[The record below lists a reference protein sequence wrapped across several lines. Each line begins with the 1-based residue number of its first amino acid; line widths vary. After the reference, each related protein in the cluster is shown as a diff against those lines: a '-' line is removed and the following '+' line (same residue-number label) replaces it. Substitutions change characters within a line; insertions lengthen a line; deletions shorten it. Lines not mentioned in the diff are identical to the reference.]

1 MIKSVRAAALSAL
14 FLLAASP
21 QYALISDPGQ
31 YLTKNV
37 VARKLPNGISVV
49 LLNRGYAPVLAME
62 ISFRVGSVDESYRTM
77 GAAHLLEHMLFKGTD
92 KIGTRNYKKE
102 RPIIRRLE
110 ALGETVD
117 RLKLAD
123 PGNTRIPELEAEM
136 KRLMSE
142 ERRYVD
148 SSPYDRIYTENGAI
162 GFNASTSKDMTSY
175 YVELPANKLEMWAK
189 MESERLMNPVLRE
202 YYLERNNVLEERLMR
217 YDSIGS
223 GLLFERFIATAF
235 IAHPYRHPIIGWR
248 SNIPYLSIADVRRFY
263 HDYYIPSRMTITVV
277 GMQDTDK
284 SYEMIRRYF
293 SRIEPRREPEPVTV
307 KEPRQSGERRF
318 TLVFESEPYLI
329 IGWHK
334 HAFPSRDDYV
344 CEVIADILA
353 GGKSSRLYRSLVMD
367 KKIASSVSA
376 WNGVPGSRFD
386 NLFVIF
392 ATPAPSHSTRE
403 LEQAIYDQMEG
414 LFNTVQER
422 EISKVINGI
431 ESGMV
436 FDLETNNGIARMLNE
451 YQTLF
456 GDWRYAVDYIS
467 AIKGIRPGDIRAM
480 KDKYFTAQNRTVGV
494 LVQSRV
500 KEGTHRR

>member
-1 MIKSVRAAALSAL
+1 MTKSVQAAALSVL
-14 FLLAASP
+14 FFLAASP
-21 QYALISDPGQ
+21 DYARISDPGS
-31 YLTKNV
+31 YLAKNV
-37 VARKLPNGISVV
+37 VTRKLPNGITVI
-49 LLNRGYAPVLAME
+49 LLNRGYAPVLALE

-92 KIGTRNYKKE
+92 TIGTRNFAKE

-117 RLKLAD
+117 RLKLTD

-142 ERRYVD
+142 ESRYVE
-148 SSPYDRIYTENGAI
+148 SSPYDRKYSENGAI
-162 GFNASTSKDMTSY
+162 GFNASTSKDMTNY
-175 YVELPANKLEMWAK
+175 YVELPANKLAMWAK

-217 YDSIGS
+217 YDSMGS

-277 GMQDTDK
+277 GMQDTNR
-284 SYEMIRRYF
+284 SFELIGRYF
-293 SRIEPRREPEPVTV
+293 GRIEPRRDPEPVTV

-318 TLVFESEPYLI
+318 TLVFESEPYLM

-334 HAFPSRDDYV
+334 RGFPSRDDYV
-344 CEVIADILA
+344 CEVIAEVLA
-353 GGKSSRLYRSLVMD
+353 GGKSSRLYRSLVME

-392 ATPAPSHSTRE
+392 ATPAPTHSTCA
-403 LEQAIYDQMEG
+403 LERAIYEQMEN
-414 LFNTVQER
+414 FFKTVRER
-422 EISKVINGI
+422 EVSKVVNGI

-436 FDLETNNGIARMLNE
+436 FDLETNKGIARMLSE

-467 AIKGIRPGDIRAM
+467 VIKGIGPGDIREM
-480 KDKYFTAQNRTVGV
+480 KDKYFTPQNRTVGV

-500 KEGTHRR
+500 KEETRGR